1 MQKTTRVQT
10 TKSKSSEPVN
20 QSRRKALKTIA
31 AGSAAA
37 GALAMAGKW
46 SKPVVNSIILPAHAQ
61 ATNAASPIGTTTPA
75 PACNTKVAFACYT
88 VDRGKA
94 AHGKL
99 VLPLAGVYVEGDIT
113 PAQAGVAITVEIRTV
128 LIKQS
133 LPRTDTLQTTTDSSG
148 SFQVTQS
155 WTANDGV
162 NYISGV
168 TVTGPCDSLE
178 AQVCEE

>member
-10 TKSKSSEPVN
+10 TNSRPAEPVN

-37 GALAMAGKW
+37 GALAMTGKW

-61 ATNAASPIGTTTPA
+61 ATNAAAPIGTTTPA
-75 PACNTKVAFACYT
+75 PACTTQVTFACYA
-88 VDRGKA
+88 VDLGKA

-99 VLPLAGVYVEGDIT
+99 VLPLAGVQVQGDIT
-113 PAQAGVAITVEIRTV
+113 PIQAGVAITVEIRTI
-128 LIKQS
+128 LINQS
-133 LPRTDTLQTTTDSSG
+133 SRTDTLQTTTDSSG
-148 SFQVTQS
+148 SFNVTKA

-162 NYISGV
+162 ASISGV
-168 TVTGPCDSLE
+168 TVTGPCNSLD
-178 AQVCEE
+178 AQPCAT

>member
-1 MQKTTRVQT
+1 MQKTTKVQT
-10 TKSKSSEPVN
+10 TNSKSSEPVN

-37 GALAMAGKW
+37 GALAMTGKW

-61 ATNAASPIGTTTPA
+61 ATNGAGPATCTTQVAS
-75 PACNTKVAFACYT
+75 ACYT

-94 AHGKL
+94 AHGKA
-99 VLPLAGVYVEGDIT
+99 VLPLAGVQVQGAIT

-128 LIKQS
+128 LINQS
-133 LPRTDTLQTTTDSSG
+133 LPRTDTLHTTTDSSG
-148 SFQVTQS
+148 SFNVTQA

-168 TVTGPCDSLE
+168 TVTGPCNSLD
-178 AQVCEE
+178 AQPCGG

>member
-10 TKSKSSEPVN
+10 TNSRPTEPVN

-37 GALAMAGKW
+37 GALAMTGKW

-61 ATNAASPIGTTTPA
+61 ATNGAA
-75 PACNTKVAFACYT
+75 PATCTTQVTFACYK
-88 VDRGKA
+88 VDLGKA
-94 AHGKL
+94 AHGKI

-113 PAQAGVAITVEIRTV
+113 PAQAGVAITVEIRTI
-128 LIKQS
+128 LINQS
-133 LPRTDTLQTTTDSSG
+133 SRTDTLQTTTDSLG
-148 SFQVTQS
+148 SFNVTQA

-162 NYISGV
+162 ASISGV
-168 TVTGPCDSLE
+168 MVTGPCNSLD
-178 AQVCEE
+178 AQPCPT

>member
-10 TKSKSSEPVN
+10 TNSRPAEPVN

-37 GALAMAGKW
+37 GALAMTGKW

-61 ATNAASPIGTTTPA
+61 ATNAAAPIGTTTPA
-75 PACNTKVAFACYT
+75 PACTTQVTFACYA
-88 VDRGKA
+88 VDLGKA

-99 VLPLAGVYVEGDIT
+99 VLPLAGVYVEGAIT
-113 PAQAGVAITVEIRTV
+113 PAQAGVAITIEIRTI
-128 LIKQS
+128 LINQS
-133 LPRTDTLQTTTDSSG
+133 SRTDTLQTTTDSSG
-148 SFQVTQS
+148 SFNVTQA

-162 NYISGV
+162 ASISGV
-168 TVTGPCDSLE
+168 TVTGPCNSLD
-178 AQVCEE
+178 AQPCAT